1 MERSSIGCKKALN
14 SAPRIIFDKFSVFF
28 DSVYYKPNF
37 YFYWSNLLFKST
49 HMNSASSARL
59 PESFEIIVFIW
70 NDLVLGAKT
79 FKECTPNHFWQ
90 VFSFFDSVYYR
101 PNFHFYWPVSLF
113 RTIFYWLPKVPNST
127 PRIIFY
133 KFSVFLTQFTIG
145 QTFNSTGRLFCLNR
159 LICAVPPLQG

>member
-1 MERSSIGCKKALN
+1 
-14 SAPRIIFDKFSVFF
+14 
-28 DSVYYKPNF
+28 
-37 YFYWSNLLFKST
+37 
-49 HMNSASSARL
+49 MNSASPARL
-59 PESFEIIVFIW
+59 AESFEIIVFIW

-145 QTFNSTGRLFCLNR
+145 QTFTSTGRCLYLERSFIGCQKFQIVHPESFFTNFQFFW
-159 LICAVPPLQG
+159 LSLL